1 MLIEASNGLTDAFGE
16 SKSASY
22 VSIEASTG
30 LISASYRSLLAIGL
44 DRGLE

>member
-22 VSIEASTG
+22 VSIEAS
-30 LISASYRSLLAIGL
+30 IIG
-44 DRGLE
+44 